1 VAIKA
6 PVGPPS
12 RKIKMAIIRPPK
24 PRTIVVT
31 QVNAERGRRSNA
43 AGAIGTIPGPGA
55 PAGSIAGSVI
65 F

>member
-1 VAIKA
+1 
-6 PVGPPS
+6 
-12 RKIKMAIIRPPK
+12 
-24 PRTIVVT
+24 VVT